1 MIPPELAALAEDP
14 PAFITPFQGSE
25 RIWDQRFCVA
35 INPRRTW
42 VTVCRLR
49 LAPDQVGPT
58 VAEIRELTEG
68 IETATWNVGCSS
80 AEPPDL
86 PVRLRAL
93 GLGDPEPPLDAV
105 CAPLV
110 LAEEPPRVAGVGVHP
125 VESLD
130 LFLTG
135 TEIVLAADEWSPE
148 AAERERRR
156 APEAYERRRRR
167 GGLLCADPAPARL
180 RRRRG
185 HPHAAVIPG
194 GRLRRSKT
202 RPDPVVDSES

>member
-25 RIWDQRFCVA
+25 RIWDQRFYVA

-49 LAPDQVGPT
+49 LAPDQVEPM

-68 IETATWNVGCSS
+68 IETVTWNVGSS

-93 GLGDPEPPLDAV
+93 GFGDPEPPLDAV
-105 CAPLV
+105 CAALV
-110 LAEEPPRVAGVGVHP
+110 LAEEPPRVAGVEVLLGGV
-125 VESLD
+125 
-130 LFLTG
+130 
-135 TEIVLAADEWSPE
+135 W
-148 AAERERRR
+148 RR
-156 APEAYERRRRR
+156 
-167 GGLLCADPAPARL
+167 
-180 RRRRG
+180 
-185 HPHAAVIPG
+185 
-194 GRLRRSKT
+194 RRSKT